1 MTLSIAHVNF
11 TRSYRGGERQTELLI
26 RELEKEDVRQVLITR
41 YNSVL
46 AERLRDV
53 DLEVRPVRSSR
64 FAVTRAARDVDLVHV
79 HEGRSVYAAYLRWL
93 ISGTH
98 YILTR
103 RVDNP
108 IGEHWLA
115 HKAYRQAATVVSVAA
130 EVDDIVSVY
139 DSEIRR
145 RVINSA
151 SSGLSVDE
159 LRSTAIK
166 NSYGNKLLVGH
177 VAALDIRQKGQ
188 DVIVNVAKNLEATH
202 PDIHFVLVGG
212 GQDEATLREMA
223 SGLTN
228 ISFSGFVENVGD
240 YLAAFDIF
248 ILPSHK
254 EGIGSVLL
262 DAMEQRLPIVASR
275 AGGVP
280 EIVHDGFNGILI
292 DRAQPE
298 QLRAAILRLHADP
311 DLRREYGENGTKI
324 AKSHTA
330 PIMAKS
336 YLDLYRST
344 VDDGV
349 FEQQAAST
357 GSRPI
362 KVLCVTEGGDR
373 PTVASFIGLRK
384 TGIDLT
390 VVCPRSKDSFREL
403 TEAGVPMLDFELR
416 GRFDASGA
424 RLLRDELQRRRYDI
438 LHVFNN
444 KALQNGLVASRGINV
459 RIVAYRGI
467 VGNVSFLDPISWL
480 RFLNSRVDRI
490 ICVADAI
497 RDYFLQMRPAFLRLP
512 PERLVT
518 IHKGHSVEWYQDD
531 PVDLSEFGIPPSAF
545 VIGCV
550 ANIRPRKGIKYL
562 VDAMAKLPEEWKVHL
577 LLVGNMDAAS
587 LDRQISASPVANRI
601 HRTGTRLDAP
611 ALSAACN
618 VFVMPSI
625 RREGLARALIE
636 AMAYGI
642 PPIVTDC
649 GGSPELVI
657 DGKCGLVVPV
667 RDSNAISAA
676 ITRLHQDDA
685 LRQRLG
691 DSAKRRIAEDFRVE
705 DTIDQTIALYQ
716 DLMNKAP

>member
-1 MTLSIAHVNF
+1 MTISIAHVNL
-11 TRSYRGGERQTELLI
+11 TRAYRGGERQTELLI
-26 RELEKEDVRQVLITR
+26 RELEKKDVRQVLITR
-41 YNSVL
+41 HNSVL
-46 AERLRDV
+46 AERLQDV
-53 DLEVRPVRSSR
+53 DLEIRPVSSSR
-64 FAVTRAARDVDLVHV
+64 LAVTRATRDVDLVHV
-79 HEGRSVYAAYLRWL
+79 HEGRNVYAAYLRWL
-93 ISGTH
+93 ISGTP

-115 HKAYRQAATVVSVAA
+115 HKAYRRAAAVVSVAA

-139 DSEIRR
+139 DPEIRR

-159 LRSTAIK
+159 TQSAAIK
-166 NSYGNKLLVGH
+166 DAYADKLLVGH

-188 DVIVNVAKNLEATH
+188 DVIVNVARDLEATH
-202 PDIHFVLVGG
+202 PDIHFLLVGG
-212 GQDEATLREMA
+212 GEDEAVLRELA
-223 SGLTN
+223 SGLAN
-228 ISFSGFVENVGD
+228 ISFSGFVKNVGD

-298 QLRAAILRLHADP
+298 QLRSAILRLHADP
-311 DLRREYGENGTKI
+311 DLRRKFGENG
-324 AKSHTA
+324 AELSRSHTA
-330 PIMAKS
+330 PIMAKG
-336 YLDLYRST
+336 YFELYRST
-344 VDDGV
+344 VDGGE
-349 FEQQAAST
+349 FKQQAAIT

-373 PTVASFIGLRK
+373 PTVASFIGMREK
-384 TGIDLT
+384 GIDLT

-403 TEAGVPMLDFELR
+403 TEAGVPVLDFELR
-416 GRFDASGA
+416 RRFDASGA

-444 KALQNGLVASRGINV
+444 KALQNGLVASRGIKIRV
-459 RIVAYRGI
+459 VAYRGI

-480 RFLNSRVDRI
+480 RFLNPRVDRI

-518 IHKGHSVEWYQDD
+518 IYKGHNVEWYQDE
-531 PVDLSEFGIPPSAF
+531 PVDLAEFGIPPSAF
-545 VIGCV
+545 VVGCV

-562 VDAMAKLPEEWKVHL
+562 VDAMAELPEEWKAHL
-577 LLVGNMDAAS
+577 LLVGDMSLPD
-587 LDRQISASPVANRI
+587 LDRQIAASPITDRI

-611 ALSAACN
+611 ALSAACD

-636 AMAYGI
+636 AMAYGT

-649 GGSPELVI
+649 GGSPELVV
-657 DGKCGLVVPV
+657 DGECGLVVPV
-667 RDSNAISAA
+667 RNSTAISAA
-676 ITRLHQDDA
+676 ISRLYLDEG
-685 LRQRLG
+685 LRKHLG
-691 DSAKRRIAEDFRVE
+691 DNAKRRIAEDFRLE
-705 DTIDQTIALYQ
+705 NTIDKTIALYQ
-716 DLMNKAP
+716 DLLNSAP